1 MILLSLSSW
10 ISLIVFIV
18 LAAGVWVGWK
28 VYQQLAQRN
37 YAEYAR
43 RYQEIVLNLPQDIKA
58 ATFNLHAH
66 RDYEQ
71 IMRYLRVYVDLCYE
85 EWYLNQQRLVD
96 RKMWA
101 SWEAG
106 MAAMF
111 SRPAFQQAWRV
122 IKQDSRYGNEFA
134 AFLERYGHHDAAKH

>member
-1 MILLSLSSW
+1 
-10 ISLIVFIV
+10 
-18 LAAGVWVGWK
+18 
-28 VYQQLAQRN
+28 
-37 YAEYAR
+37 
-43 RYQEIVLNLPQDIKA
+43 
-58 ATFNLHAH
+58 
-66 RDYEQ
+66 
-71 IMRYLRVYVDLCYE
+71 VDLCYE